1 MAVHDPRPATVDP
14 PSAVSVRD
22 FEAALPHVLADIEA
36 LVCRESPSSDL
47 AAVARSAD
55 LVAEMGAAHLGAAPE
70 RVVLDGR
77 THLRW
82 RLGDGPR
89 RVLVLGHHD
98 TVWPLGSLATH
109 PYGIE
114 NGLLRG
120 PGCFDMKA
128 GVVMAFHAVAALAAA
143 SAAGAD
149 GVTVLITGDE
159 ELGSPSSHALV
170 EEEARGCD
178 AALVLEASADGGALK
193 TERKGV
199 SLYEVAVRGR
209 AAHAGL
215 EPHRGVNAS
224 VEAAHQILAIAGM
237 GDAATGTTVTPTLLT
252 AGTTSNTVAA
262 AGLFA
267 VDARVRDAAE
277 QDRVDRAMR
286 ALRPVLDGAGV
297 TVSGGPNRP
306 PLPGAASRA
315 LFARAARLADA
326 LGVGPLA
333 SVAVGGAS
341 DGNFTA
347 GVGTPT
353 LDGLGAVGGGA
364 HADHEHVVVAELPRR
379 TALLTALLRDVL
391 GRPDGEYGSNCARG
405 AHDTHDRHSTHSTP
419 DTNVT
424 HDKEDDSRG

>member
-1 MAVHDPRPATVDP
+1 M
-14 PSAVSVRD
+14 SVRD
-22 FEAALPHVLADIEA
+22 FEATPPRLLADIEA
-36 LVCRESPSSDL
+36 LVCRESPSADL

-55 LVAEMGAAHLGAAPE
+55 LVAEMGTAYLGAAPE
-70 RVVLDGR
+70 RVVIEGR
-77 THLRW
+77 AHLRW

-98 TVWPLGSLATH
+98 TVWPIGSLATH
-109 PYGIE
+109 PFGIE
-114 NGLLRG
+114 DGVLRG

-128 GVVMAFHAVAALAAA
+128 GVVMAFHAVAALRAA
-143 SAAGAD
+143 SLDPD

-159 ELGSPSSHALV
+159 ELGSPSSRALV

-224 VEAAHQILAIAGM
+224 IEAAHQILAVSGL
-237 GDAATGTTVTPTLLT
+237 GDGARGTTVTPTLLT
-252 AGTTSNTVAA
+252 AGTTSNTIAA
-262 AGLFA
+262 EGLFA
-267 VDARVRDAAE
+267 VDVRVRDAAE
-277 QDRVDRAMR
+277 QDRVDREMR

-297 TVSGGPNRP
+297 AVSGGPNRP
-306 PLPGAASRA
+306 PLPGAASRE
-315 LFARAARLADA
+315 LFARAARLADT

-379 TALLTALLRDVL
+379 TALLTALLRDIL
-391 GRPDGEYGSNCARG
+391 
-405 AHDTHDRHSTHSTP
+405 AHP
-419 DTNVT
+419 QEK
-424 HDKEDDSRG
+424 HDKHNKHDQRIEYDEEDDSRD